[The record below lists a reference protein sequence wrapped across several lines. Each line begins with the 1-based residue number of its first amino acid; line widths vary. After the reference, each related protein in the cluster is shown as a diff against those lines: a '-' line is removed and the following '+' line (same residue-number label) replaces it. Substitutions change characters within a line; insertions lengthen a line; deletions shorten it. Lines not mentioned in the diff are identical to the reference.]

1 MYQQCFFFVRLN
13 TFHFHCLRQSIG
25 GVEERGNGQQSTVEP
40 RQGPT
45 AKEAQAPARQQQ
57 VREASHQQSQ
67 TERTQAQTQSRQR
80 NIGERVGSKSA
91 RLRKR

>member
-1 MYQQCFFFVRLN
+1 M
-13 TFHFHCLRQSIG
+13 
-25 GVEERGNGQQSTVEP
+25 EERGYGQQSTVEP

-45 AKEAQAPARQQQ
+45 AEEAQAPARQQQ